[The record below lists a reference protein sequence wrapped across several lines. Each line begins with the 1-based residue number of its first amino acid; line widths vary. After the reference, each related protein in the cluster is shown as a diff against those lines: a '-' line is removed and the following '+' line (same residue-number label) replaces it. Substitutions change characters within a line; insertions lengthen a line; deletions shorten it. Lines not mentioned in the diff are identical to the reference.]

1 MAETTERKNDFSRG
15 SVPRL
20 IMKLAIPMI
29 VAQLVNALYSIVDRI
44 YIGHMAGVGQTALT
58 GIGLCFP
65 ITMTVSAF
73 AALIGYG
80 GAPLSSILRGGKDD
94 RKAEQVLGNSVTAL
108 AALGIVVP
116 LACFLL
122 REPILYLFGASDA
135 TYPYA
140 NEYITIYL
148 MGSLPVMLT
157 LGLNTFINAQGFTR
171 DGMVTVGIGA
181 LCNIVLDPIFI
192 FVFGLGVAGAAIAT
206 VLSQVVSCLWV
217 FAFLLGKKNLIRLR
231 RAHLRPCW
239 PLLGKICGLGVSS
252 FIMQITES
260 AISAVFNASL
270 FRFGGDIYV
279 TAMTVATSINQIYT
293 MIIQGFGQGAQP
305 VTGYNYGAGAFG
317 RVRQCYRF
325 LTGACMTYAVVA
337 WGLIQLFMP
346 QLISAFNGDPD
357 LLATAVPMLRIYF
370 LLTFLFALQTASQNT
385 FVALG
390 EAKKATFF
398 ALLRKVFLL
407 IPLILLMPRLGFG
420 VEGIFAAEPIADTIS
435 AAACFITFLLT
446 SYRQLRK
453 NELAQT
459 GQNQEKTI

>member
-231 RAHLRPCW
+231 RAHLLPCW